1 MPVFVRYQLI
11 EGTRIEVGYADSDPG
26 RLEWQAPAAEGR
38 DGPEDGLLG
47 ARAVQIFMDSK
58 LEKIQ

>member
-1 MPVFVRYQLI
+1 MPIFVRHQLI
-11 EGTRIEVGYADSDPG
+11 EGTRIEVRYSEADPG
-26 RLEWQAPAAEGR
+26 RLESEGPAIGSR